1 MLNRTQLILLT
12 VMATLGGSFAG
23 FLAVGIAM
31 GDITLAL
38 INLGVI
44 VALFAC
50 AFVIGVSEKPSKPV
64 VDQKTEGTYFSVDWP
79 HEFTLG
85 GKSKRAGDIHVGG
98 ELNPEFRTS
107 LSQMI
112 AAQKESGTA

>member
-1 MLNRTQLILLT
+1 MLTRSQLLILT
-12 VMATLGGSFAG
+12 IMATLGGSFSG

-44 VALFAC
+44 VALFSC
-50 AFVIGVSEKPSKPV
+50 ALVIGSGSGEGPSK
-64 VDQKTEGTYFSVDWP
+64 
-79 HEFTLG
+79 
-85 GKSKRAGDIHVGG
+85 KRVGDIHVGG